1 MNLTLSRR
9 RWLSLVSLTPALAL
23 RGGGPASNSG
33 LMVRSANPEDF
44 EMPLS
49 GFNTWLTPAENFY
62 VRTHIYKPKVELAD
76 WRLKVDGLVERELTL
91 DMAEIEK
98 LPRVEQVAVLECAGN
113 GRAFYD
119 PGVAGMQWKYG
130 AVGNARWTGVR
141 LADVLK
147 RAGVKPGATQVLFN
161 GADVPMG
168 KVPDFIRSVPI
179 AKALHPDTLL
189 AFHMNGAPLPA
200 SHGFPLRLIPAGWA
214 GDSWVK
220 WVTNITLLDK
230 EYDGFFMKTA
240 YRRPVHTVA
249 PGTAVDAAAT
259 TPVTAIKPKS
269 VISSPAAGERL
280 GTGPVTIRGAAWAGE
295 SPVARVDVSTDSGRT
310 WRPAKLGADRA
321 HYAWRLW
328 EADWTPPGD
337 GSYVLMAKTTDEK
350 GDSQPF
356 IEDWNPSG
364 YLWNVVHSVRVE
376 VDGGPPGL
384 PPAPAAAEMPALAD
398 VAKQTCVG
406 CHGED
411 MIAGQ
416 HLTHGQWEREVDKMT
431 RWGAQVTPEN
441 RTEIVDFL
449 SRGFGV
455 K

>member
-1 MNLTLSRR
+1 MTLSRR
-9 RWLSLVSLTPALAL
+9 RLLYLLSLTPGLAL
-23 RGGGPASNSG
+23 RGGQQPGQD

-49 GFNTWLTPAENFY
+49 GFRAWLTPAEHFF
-62 VRTHIYKPKVELAD
+62 VRTHIYKPKVELAE
-76 WRLKVDGLVERELTL
+76 WRLRVDGLVQRELTL
-91 DMAEIEK
+91 DMAHIEK

-113 GRAFYD
+113 GRSFYE
-119 PGVAGMQWKYG
+119 PGVTGMQWRYG

-147 RAGVKPGATQVLFN
+147 RVGVKSGATHVLFN

-168 KVPDFIRSVPI
+168 KVPDFVRTVPLE
-179 AKALHPDTLL
+179 KALHPDTLL
-189 AFHMNGAPLPA
+189 AFHMNGAPLPS
-200 SHGFPLRLIPAGWA
+200 SHGFPLRLVAPGWA

-220 WVTNITLLDK
+220 WVANISLLDK

-249 PGTAVDAAAT
+249 PGAAVDPSALV
-259 TPVTAIKPKS
+259 PVTAIKPKS
-269 VISSPAAGERL
+269 VIASPVTGERL
-280 GTGPVTIRGAAWAGE
+280 AAGPVTIRGAAWAGE

-321 HYAWRLW
+321 RYAWRLW
-328 EADWTPPGD
+328 EATWTPPGE

-350 GDSQPF
+350 GENQPF
-356 IEDWNPSG
+356 LEDWNPSG
-364 YLWNVVHSVRVE
+364 YLWNVVPAVRVD
-376 VDGGPPGL
+376 VGSGPPGL
-384 PPAPAAAEMPALAD
+384 PPQPAVAEIPPFPDKVKKL
-398 VAKQTCVG
+398 CLG
-406 CHGED
+406 CHGPD

-416 HLTHGQWEREVDKMT
+416 HLTRAQWEREVDKMT
-431 RWGAQVTPEN
+431 RWGAPVTPDD
-441 RTEIVDFL
+441 RSEIVDFL
-449 SRGFGV
+449 FRTFGL

>member
-1 MNLTLSRR
+1 MTLSRR
-9 RWLSLVSLTPALAL
+9 RLLYLLSLAPGLAL
-23 RGGGPASNSG
+23 RGDQQPGQN

-49 GFNTWLTPAENFY
+49 EFDTWLTPAEHFF
-62 VRTHIYKPKVELAD
+62 VRTHIYKPKVELAE
-76 WRLKVDGLVERELTL
+76 WRLRVDGLIERELAL
-91 DMAEIEK
+91 DMAQIEK

-113 GRAFYD
+113 GRSFYE
-119 PGVAGMQWKYG
+119 PSVTGMQWRYG

-147 RAGVKPGATQVLFN
+147 RAGVKSGATHVLFN

-168 KVPDFIRSVPI
+168 KVPDFVRTVPLE
-179 AKALHPDTLL
+179 KALHPDTLL
-189 AFHMNGAPLPA
+189 AFHMNGAPLPS
-200 SHGFPLRLIPAGWA
+200 SHGFPLRLVAPGWA

-220 WVTNITLLDK
+220 WVTNISLLDK

-249 PGTAVDAAAT
+249 PGTAVDPSAMV
-259 TPVTAIKPKS
+259 PVTAIKPKS
-269 VISSPAAGERL
+269 VIASPLAGERL
-280 GTGPVTIRGAAWAGE
+280 AAQPVTIRGAAWAGE

-328 EADWTPPGD
+328 EATWTPPGE

-350 GDSQPF
+350 GKTQPF
-356 IEDWNPSG
+356 LEDWNPSG
-364 YLWNVVHSVRVE
+364 YLWNVVPAVRVD
-376 VDGGPPGL
+376 VGGGPPGL
-384 PPAPAAAEMPALAD
+384 PPQPAAADIPPFPD
-398 VAKQTCVG
+398 KVKQTCLG
-406 CHGED
+406 CHGQD

-416 HLTHGQWEREVDKMT
+416 HLTRTQWEREVDKMT
-431 RWGAQVTPEN
+431 RWGAAVTPDD
-441 RTEIVDFL
+441 RPEIVDFL
-449 SRGFGV
+449 FRMFGP

>member
-1 MNLTLSRR
+1 MTLSRR
-9 RWLSLVSLTPALAL
+9 RLLYLLSLAPGLAL
-23 RGGGPASNSG
+23 RGDQQPGQN

-49 GFNTWLTPAENFY
+49 GFDTWLTPAEHFF
-62 VRTHIYKPKVELAD
+62 VRTHIYKPKVELAE
-76 WRLKVDGLVERELTL
+76 WRLRVDGLIERELAL
-91 DMAEIEK
+91 DMAQIEK

-113 GRAFYD
+113 GRSFYE
-119 PGVAGMQWKYG
+119 PGVTGMQWRYG

-147 RAGVKPGATQVLFN
+147 RAGVKSGATHVLFN

-168 KVPDFIRSVPI
+168 KVPDFVRTVPLE
-179 AKALHPDTLL
+179 KALHPDTLL
-189 AFHMNGAPLPA
+189 AFHMNGAPLPS
-200 SHGFPLRLIPAGWA
+200 SHGFPLRLVAPGWA

-220 WVTNITLLDK
+220 WVTNISLLDK

-249 PGTAVDAAAT
+249 PGTAVDPSAMV
-259 TPVTAIKPKS
+259 PVTAIKPKS
-269 VISSPAAGERL
+269 VIASPLAGERL
-280 GTGPVTIRGAAWAGE
+280 AAEPVTIRGAAWAGE

-328 EADWTPPGD
+328 EATWTPSGE

-350 GDSQPF
+350 GKTQPF
-356 IEDWNPSG
+356 LEDWNPSG
-364 YLWNVVHSVRVE
+364 YLWNVVPAVRVE
-376 VDGGPPGL
+376 VGGGPPGL
-384 PPAPAAAEMPALAD
+384 PPQPAAADIPPFPD
-398 VAKQTCVG
+398 KVKQTCLG
-406 CHGED
+406 CHGQD

-416 HLTHGQWEREVDKMT
+416 HLTRTQWEREVDKMT
-431 RWGAQVTPEN
+431 RWGAAVTPDD
-441 RTEIVDFL
+441 RPEIVDFL
-449 SRGFGV
+449 FRMFGP

>member
-1 MNLTLSRR
+1 MALSRR
-9 RWLSLVSLTPALAL
+9 RLLSLLSLAPGLAL
-23 RGGGPASNSG
+23 RGDGQPGKS
-33 LMVRSANPEDF
+33 LIIRSTNPEDF

-49 GFNTWLTPAENFY
+49 GFESWLTPSESFF
-62 VRTHIYKPKVELAD
+62 VRTHIYKPKVDLAN

-91 DMAEIEK
+91 DMAELRK
-98 LPRVEQVAVLECAGN
+98 FPRAEQVAVLECAGN
-113 GRAFYD
+113 GRSFYE
-119 PGVAGMQWKYG
+119 PGVAGMQWKVG

-147 RAGVKPGATQVLFN
+147 RAGVRAGATSVLFN

-168 KVPDFIRSVPI
+168 KVPDFIRSVPLE
-179 AKALHPDTLL
+179 KALHSDTLL
-189 AFHMNGAPLPA
+189 AFDMNGAALPP
-200 SHGFPLRLIPAGWA
+200 SHGFPLRLVPAGWA

-240 YRRPVHTVA
+240 YRRPVQTVA
-249 PGTAVDAAAT
+249 PGTAVDPSAM

-269 VISSPAAGERL
+269 VISSPVAGQRLAARPL
-280 GTGPVTIRGAAWAGE
+280 TIRGASWAGE

-328 EADWTPPGD
+328 ETTWTPTGD

-350 GDSQPF
+350 GESQPLV
-356 IEDWNPSG
+356 EDWNPSG
-364 YLWNVVHSVRVE
+364 YLWNVAPAVRVE
-376 VDGGPPGL
+376 VGGGAPGL
-384 PPAPAAAEMPALAD
+384 PSQPAAAEIPPFPEK
-398 VAKQTCVG
+398 VKQTCVG
-406 CHGED
+406 CHGQD

-416 HLTHGQWEREVDKMT
+416 HLTRAQWEREVDKMA
-431 RWGAQVTPEN
+431 RWGADVK
-441 RTEIVDFL
+441 TEERSDLVDFL
-449 SRGFGV
+449 FGAFGR
-455 K
+455 